1 MKRGFLA
8 DRVGGKQ
15 GAAKTH
21 QITVLEI
28 I

>member
-8 DRVGGKQ
+8 NRVGSQQ

-21 QITVLEI
+21 QKTVLDTL
-28 I
+28 